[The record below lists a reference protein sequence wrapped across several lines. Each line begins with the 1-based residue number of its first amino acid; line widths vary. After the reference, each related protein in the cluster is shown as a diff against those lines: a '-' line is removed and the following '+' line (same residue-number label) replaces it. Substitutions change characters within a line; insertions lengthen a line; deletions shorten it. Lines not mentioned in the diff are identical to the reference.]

1 MKRALLYFMLVACFM
16 FISDQTKAQLRLT
29 VEGTQFVSN
38 FMYSNSAG
46 EQDKD
51 YKFKLTGAYR
61 VGYQIRFGKGFYFR
75 NTVGV
80 RESGATLIYHNV
92 NNDWSLQYVDVQ
104 MGIGYLFET
113 ESVDLYLAASGY
125 NAHVMRANQRLNNL
139 NYDLV
144 DLNEF
149 KTNEFGVFFQGG
161 FNVDLSPQLDLNIGV
176 NYLRGLSNLETSD
189 DAQSTFNTAMG
200 FDLGIAFKID

>member
-1 MKRALLYFMLVACFM
+1 MKRAILYTVLFTLSL
-16 FISDQTKAQLRLT
+16 FITSESKAQLRLT

-38 FMYSNSAG
+38 FVYSNSAG

-51 YKFKLTGAYR
+51 YRFKLTGAYR
-61 VGYQIRFGKGFYFR
+61 VGYQVRFGKGFYFR
-75 NTVGV
+75 NTIGV
-80 RESGATLIYHNV
+80 RESGATLVYHNV
-92 NNDWSLQYVDVQ
+92 NNDWSLQYVDIQ
-104 MGIGYLFET
+104 MGLGYIFDM
-113 ESVDLYLAASGY
+113 ESIDLYLSASGY

-149 KTNEFGVFFQGG
+149 KTNEFGVFGQGG
-161 FNVDLSPQLDLNIGV
+161 IIVDLSPQLDLNVGV
-176 NYLRGLSNLETSD
+176 NYLRGLTNLETSE
-189 DAQSTFNTAMG
+189 DAQNTKNAAAG